1 MSKLSI
7 PKLLKVLSYIND
19 VFKFIFPF
27 LKKIEDEKK
36 NNNSDNVEPKKN
48 N

>member
-27 LKKIEDEKK
+27 LQKIEDGKK

>member
-27 LKKIEDEKK
+27 LQKIEDGKANK
-36 NNNSDNVEPKKN
+36 DNDNVEPKN

>member
-1 MSKLSI
+1 MSKFSI

-27 LKKIEDEKK
+27 LKKIEDGKKDKDYVDPK
-36 NNNSDNVEPKKN
+36 NN
-48 N
+48 

>member
-1 MSKLSI
+1 MSKFSI

-27 LKKIEDEKK
+27 LQKIEDGKK
-36 NNNSDNVEPKKN
+36 DKNSNNVEPKN
-48 N
+48 D